1 MDKKDVFLPRPIHTV
16 LEGTKNYL
24 SWSQAMRS
32 FLKSRMLWH
41 YCTGAMTIP
50 VKGASEEDVVFL
62 SRMIEWDSHNHM
74 ILTWIRNTSIPSI
87 SNLLG
92 SFDDAKSAWDML
104 TKRYSTTHG
113 SMKYQLVVELHQ
125 LRQEPGQS
133 INDYYDQLR
142 FIWDQFDLS
151 DPTWGCSKD
160 AQQYASIRDEFRLYE
175 FLMSLHKD
183 FEPIRG
189 QLLNCSPAPSL
200 DTAVNELVREE
211 ARLATLQ
218 AQNKLN
224 ILAIT
229 PSTPLIEQPHQLG
242 DFSGSS
248 NRRKQTN
255 KKFCN
260 YCKRPGHT
268 IETCYRRNKSTAAV
282 ANTAPTPPTVS
293 TSQSSGSTINLSST
307 ELQEIIA
314 QAVRMVG
321 NASLSTALSV
331 LPGKSQTWL
340 FDSACCNHMT
350 PHSSLFTNL
359 DPAPHPLNIHI
370 ADGSTMH
377 GNSLGF
383 VSTSTLSVPGVFHV
397 PDLSYNLCSVGQ
409 LAELG
414 YRLIFYYSGCIV
426 QDPRTGQELGT
437 GPRVGRMFPVNN
449 LHLPPV
455 APVSVAAATAAVSS
469 LPSLALWHSRLG
481 HAPSSRVQQLVS
493 RGLLGSVSKDN
504 FDCTSCQ
511 LGKQPAL
518 PFNNSDSISKS
529 IFELIHSDVW
539 GPSPVASIGGSRYF
553 VVFIDDYSRYS
564 WIFPMKSRSEILS
577 IYSNFAKMVETQF
590 SKRIKTFRSDNALEY
605 TQHAFQ
611 ALLHSYGTIHH
622 LTCPGTSQQN
632 GRAERK
638 LRHILDTVRAL
649 LLSAKIPAPF
659 WGEAS
664 LHAVHAI
671 NRIPSTVIHNQTPYE
686 RLFGSPPNYHH
697 LRSFGSACFVLL
709 QPHEHNKLEPRSR
722 LCCFLGYGETQK
734 GYRCYDPVSHR
745 LRVSRNVVFWEHR
758 LFVELSH
765 FRSSLTNSSVLEIF
779 PDESLVP
786 SANTFGLH
794 LDFSPDIFDASPRQV
809 ADEQIIHELPH
820 FEPGSPAPTLPEDP
834 PQDIPPRHSTQ
845 VRSIPPHLIDYHCYT
860 ALATLHEPQTYREAS
875 TDPLW
880 QIAMKEKL
888 DALTKNHTWDLVTL
902 PPGQSVVGCK
912 WIYKIKTR
920 SDGSVERYKA
930 RLVAKGFTQ
939 EYGIDYEETFAP
951 IARISSVRALLAVAA
966 ARKWDLF
973 QMDVK
978 YAFFNGDLSEEVYMQ
993 PPPGL
998 SIESNKV
1005 CHLRRALY
1013 GLKQAPRAWFAKF
1026 SSTIFR
1032 LGYTASPYDSA
1043 LFLRRT
1049 DKGTILLLLYVDDM
1063 IITGDDLSGIQ
1074 ELKDFLSQQFEMKD
1088 LGHLSYFLGLEITH
1102 STDGLYI
1109 TQAKY
1114 ASDLLSQAGLT
1125 DSKTVDTPV
1134 ELNAHLTPLGGGN
1147 HYISYV
1153 VHQVSQYL
1161 SAPRSTHYAAVLRI
1175 LRYLKGTLFHGL
1187 FYSAQSP
1194 LVLRAFSDADW
1205 VGDPTDRRSTTGY
1218 CFLLGSSLI
1227 SWRSKKQTFVVRS
1240 STEAEY
1246 RALADTTSELL

>member
-1 MDKKDVFLPRPIHTV
+1 MHLFPLP
-16 LEGTKNYL
+16 YL
-24 SWSQAMRS
+24 
-32 FLKSRMLWH
+32 
-41 YCTGAMTIP
+41 
-50 VKGASEEDVVFL
+50 
-62 SRMIEWDSHNHM
+62 
-74 ILTWIRNTSIPSI
+74 
-87 SNLLG
+87 
-92 SFDDAKSAWDML
+92 
-104 TKRYSTTHG
+104 
-113 SMKYQLVVELHQ
+113 
-125 LRQEPGQS
+125 
-133 INDYYDQLR
+133 
-142 FIWDQFDLS
+142 
-151 DPTWGCSKD
+151 
-160 AQQYASIRDEFRLYE
+160 
-175 FLMSLHKD
+175 
-183 FEPIRG
+183 
-189 QLLNCSPAPSL
+189 
-200 DTAVNELVREE
+200 
-211 ARLATLQ
+211 
-218 AQNKLN
+218 
-224 ILAIT
+224 
-229 PSTPLIEQPHQLG
+229 
-242 DFSGSS
+242 
-248 NRRKQTN
+248 
-255 KKFCN
+255 
-260 YCKRPGHT
+260 
-268 IETCYRRNKSTAAV
+268 
-282 ANTAPTPPTVS
+282 
-293 TSQSSGSTINLSST
+293 
-307 ELQEIIA
+307 
-314 QAVRMVG
+314 
-321 NASLSTALSV
+321 
-331 LPGKSQTWL
+331 
-340 FDSACCNHMT
+340 
-350 PHSSLFTNL
+350 
-359 DPAPHPLNIHI
+359 
-370 ADGSTMH
+370 
-377 GNSLGF
+377 
-383 VSTSTLSVPGVFHV
+383 
-397 PDLSYNLCSVGQ
+397 
-409 LAELG
+409 
-414 YRLIFYYSGCIV
+414 FYL
-426 QDPRTGQELGT
+426 DPRTGQELGT

-511 LGKQPAL
+511 LGKQPPL

-529 IFELIHSDVW
+529 
-539 GPSPVASIGGSRYF
+539 
-553 VVFIDDYSRYS
+553 
-564 WIFPMKSRSEILS
+564 
-577 IYSNFAKMVETQF
+577 
-590 SKRIKTFRSDNALEY
+590 
-605 TQHAFQ
+605 
-611 ALLHSYGTIHH
+611 
-622 LTCPGTSQQN
+622 TSQQN

-649 LLSAKIPAPF
+649 LLSTKIPAPF

-686 RLFGSPPNYHH
+686 RLFGSPLNYHH
-697 LRSFGSACFVLL
+697 LRFFGSACFVLL

-786 SANTFGLH
+786 SANTFDLH

-820 FEPGSPAPTLPEDP
+820 FEPGSPAPALPEDP
-834 PQDIPPRHSTQ
+834 PQDIPPRHSTR
-845 VRSIPPHLIDYHCYT
+845 VRSIPPHLLDYHCYT

-880 QIAMKEKL
+880 QIAMKEEL

-951 IARISSVRALLAVAA
+951 VARISSVCALLAVAA

-978 YAFFNGDLSEEVYMQ
+978 NAFLNGDLSEEVYMQ

-1013 GLKQAPRAWFAKF
+1013 GLKQAPCAWFAKF
-1026 SSTIFR
+1026 SSIIFR

-1109 TQAKY
+1109 SQAKY
-1114 ASDLLSQAGLT
+1114 ASNLLSQARLI
-1125 DSKTVDTPV
+1125 DNKTVDTPV
-1134 ELNAHLTPLGGGN
+1134 ELNAHLTPLGGKPLSNPSLYRRLVGSLV
-1147 HYISYV
+1147 YLTVTLPDISYV

-1161 SAPRSTHYAAVLRI
+1161 SAPRSTHYAVVLRI

-1205 VGDPTDRRSTTGY
+1205 AGDPTDRRSTIGY

-1227 SWRSKKQTFVVRS
+1227 SWRSKKQTFVAHS

-1246 RALADTTSELL
+1246 RALADTTSELLWLRWLLKDLGVSTSSATPLYCDNQSAIHIAHNDVFHERTKHIEIDCHFIRYHLLHGALKLFSVSSKDQLADIFTKSLPKRRTRDLVDNLKLVSHPP